1 MNTEHPADLP
11 GDEGDI
17 HAALTHLAAAVGEP
31 APGEGR
37 ALPSISKDSDF
48 RGMFH
53 LVGQTLRNAPIF
65 RRGEDLV
72 TVNPIT
78 GELAPMTA
86 DRFRSW
92 HQQFFTFHTTSP
104 KGGRRTTNC
113 TKDLAATMLAAD
125 IFRDELREIR
135 TVANLRLPVWRGEGQ
150 EKTIALLPEGYDPGS
165 KTYTVPLLDYET
177 DWQLEDAQG
186 WLESTFGEFPFYE
199 TGDLFTR
206 RSFAAHVAAMVGV
219 FTSRL
224 LPENA
229 SRPMVVANGN
239 QPGLG
244 KTLLVH
250 AELSPVHGQVEDDSK
265 PKDEGELRKLL
276 DSASLAGV
284 PYIFLDD
291 CSSLAA
297 HDLNKFV
304 TSAIHVP
311 RILGKSTRVRCQNLA
326 QVFATGNGLNLTSD
340 LERRALVVDLFFQDE
355 AMSREIP
362 DPLTHSIVFGDDYRR
377 AACGALWAMVR
388 HWNEAGRPICRES
401 RKPSF
406 EAYASLV
413 GSIVAT
419 CGLTNPFARRACT
432 SGGDEAGR
440 ALEKTVAALA
450 GEAVFG
456 DSLTTDQILAALRED
471 DTLDLVAPFAKNDL
485 GQRQAVGHKLR
496 KLKGRTMTC
505 TRGRRFEFGKREDAA
520 GARYTLHFLE

>member
-1 MNTEHPADLP
+1 MTPEIQPAPEDDFRASLS
-11 GDEGDI
+11 
-17 HAALTHLAAAVGEP
+17 LVAAAVGAP

-37 ALPSISKDSDF
+37 SLPSIASEMDF
-48 RGMFH
+48 LPMFH
-53 LVGQTLRNAPIF
+53 LIGQTLRHAPIF
-65 RRGEDLV
+65 RRGDDIV
-72 TVNPIT
+72 TVNPST
-78 GELAPMTA
+78 GEMSPMTS

-92 HQQFFTFHTTSP
+92 HQQFFTFHTTTQ

-113 TKDLAATMLAAD
+113 SKDLAATMLCAD
-125 IFRDELREIR
+125 VFRDELREIR
-135 TVANLRLPVWRGEGQ
+135 TVANLRLPVWRSEGQ

-177 DWQLEDAQG
+177 DWQLEDAQL

-219 FTSRL
+219 FTTRL

-229 SRPMVVANGN
+229 TRPMVVANGN

-250 AELSPVHGQVEDDSK
+250 AELSPVYGQVEDDSK
-265 PKDEGELRKLL
+265 PKEEGELRKIL
-276 DSASLAGV
+276 DAASLAGV

-304 TSAIHVP
+304 TSAVHVP

-355 AMSREIP
+355 AMSRDIP
-362 DPLTHSIVFGDDYRR
+362 NPLTHSIVFGDDYRR

-388 HWNEAGRPICRES
+388 NWNEAGRPICRES

-406 EAYASLV
+406 ESYAALV
-413 GSIVAT
+413 GSIVVSG
-419 CGLTNPFARRACT
+419 GLTNPFALRACT
-432 SGGDEAGR
+432 SGGDEGGR
-440 ALEKTVAALA
+440 ALAKTVAALA

-456 DSLTTDQILAALRED
+456 DSLTTAQILAALRED
-471 DTLDLVAPFAKNDL
+471 DTIDLVVPFAKNDL
-485 GQRQAVGHKLR
+485 GQKQMLGRKLNA
-496 KLKGRTMTC
+496 LKGRTMTD